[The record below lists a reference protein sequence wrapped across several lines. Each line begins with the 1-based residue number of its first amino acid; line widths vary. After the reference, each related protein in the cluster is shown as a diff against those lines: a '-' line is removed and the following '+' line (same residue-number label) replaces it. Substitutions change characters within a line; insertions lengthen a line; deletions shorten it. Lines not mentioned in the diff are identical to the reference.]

1 MDFIVTLII
10 AIFLWLC
17 VRLYI
22 ANQNYH
28 MSDTT
33 KDTTKN
39 CVQVF
44 RSIIEKTK
52 FLNEIPCQVSDFVL
66 KLKGER
72 ERRKEGG

>member
-1 MDFIVTLII
+1 
-10 AIFLWLC
+10 
-17 VRLYI
+17 
-22 ANQNYH
+22 